1 MGFYL
6 RVQYEFNRFF
16 LITWSIFVISKG
28 FSNCLSIRIS
38 DSSLKGLWLSILHS
52 SPTKIQYNKLTKKII
67 GGSPT
72 KAIAVLSFLL
82 LPPLLS
88 KNEKKKNQRFMKTMI
103 QRSNDVAQKNVYKYG
118 ISKLSRYINAQCQ
131 H

>member
-1 MGFYL
+1 MLSPF
-6 RVQYEFNRFF
+6 VPNTPF
-16 LITWSIFVISKG
+16 LFRRKG
-28 FSNCLSIRIS
+28 ASGTNGLSIKSS
-38 DSSLKGLWLSILHS
+38 DSSLKVLWLPIIHS
-52 SPTKIQYNKLTKKII
+52 SLTKIHYHKLTKKII

-88 KNEKKKNQRFMKTMI
+88 KIEKNKMRDSWKQWCKGVMI
-103 QRSNDVAQKNVYKYG
+103 WQCVMIWKNVNKYG
-118 ISKLSRYINAQCQ
+118 SSKLSRYFNAQSQ